1 MGLAKYDFACMF
13 DVLAA
18 ISGVTTPITAGGKK

>member
-1 MGLAKYDFACMF
+1 MGFTKLDFACMF

-18 ISGVTTPITAGGKK
+18 MSGVETPVNAGEKK

>member
-1 MGLAKYDFACMF
+1 LAKYDFACMF

-18 ISGVTTPITAGGKK
+18 MSGVTTSLIAGGKK

>member
-1 MGLAKYDFACMF
+1 MGWAKYDFACMF

-18 ISGVTTPITAGGKK
+18 MSGVSTPVTKGGAK